1 MSRLTDFG
9 GQGRGRGGGVNP
21 SIKEEGEG
29 GGIQELVAVSR
40 NFLKGIPSKLEIQCR
55 AGVYFSFNFAWN
67 SIQLDLVR

>member
-1 MSRLTDFG
+1 MSADVKADVK
-9 GQGRGRGGGVNP
+9 QQE
-21 SIKEEGEG
+21 IKEEGEG

-55 AGVYFSFNFAWN
+55 TGVYFSFNFAWN